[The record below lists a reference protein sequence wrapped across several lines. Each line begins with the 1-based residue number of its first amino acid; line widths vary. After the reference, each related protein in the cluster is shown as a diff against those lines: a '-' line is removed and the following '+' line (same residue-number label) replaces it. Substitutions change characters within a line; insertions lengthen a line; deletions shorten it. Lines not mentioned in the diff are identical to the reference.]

1 MITNEELLKE
11 YPFLSILNSIYP
23 EYYYNSDETLLD
35 DMPSGWRKRFGLQM
49 CTDIKQA
56 LEKNNI
62 AIESYQVFQVK
73 DKFGGLCWYDNGISE
88 DVKDIV
94 DTYCFISKYV
104 CCNCGDI
111 HDIKMSNGWICPYCA
126 KCGEKLGINRYF
138 SIGKIPN
145 RCSHT
150 VFIDN
155 TLTLITIDI
164 TETLYKIGFSKED
177 ILWLK

>member
-1 MITNEELLKE
+1 MTNEELLKE

-23 EYYYNSDETLLD
+23 EYYYNSDYTLLD

-49 CTDIKQA
+49 CADIKQA

-62 AIESYQVFQVK
+62 EVESYQVFQVK
-73 DKFGGLCWYDNGISE
+73 EKFGELRWYDNDICE
-88 DVKDIV
+88 DVRDII
-94 DTYCFISKYV
+94 DIYCFISKYISYD
-104 CCNCGDI
+104 CGDI
-111 HDIKMSNGWICPYCA
+111 RASIK
-126 KCGEKLGINRYF
+126 R
-138 SIGKIPN
+138 IPN
-145 RCSHT
+145 KYSYST
-150 VFIDN
+150 FIDN